1 MRANNSDPRLRHL
14 CSRLTRR
21 RIPAWAVGGV
31 AGALT
36 ATGIIYF
43 LLWWPDAFPLL
54 PGPPAL
60 DPWSRFII
68 SAIVASAATLGVIV
82 VIHNR
87 KNQLLQ
93 QAERLA
99 ERGEQIRAT
108 RVLNWATGLGLEECA
123 RVIEE
128 YSAGRP
134 SSAPPRP
141 LPEEVRRLAEAGEQL
156 RAVERLRELSGVGLK
171 EAMRLVEESLGVR
184 PWWQELAD
192 DPSQKIEA
200 VTAYREEH
208 GVGLA
213 EATQAVEEYI
223 RGRGSRA

>member
-108 RVLNWATGLGLEECA
+108 RVLNRATGLGLEECA

-156 RAVERLRELSGVGLK
+156 RAVERLRELSGVGLE
-171 EAMRLVEESLGVR
+171 EACD
-184 PWWQELAD
+184 WWRKA
-192 DPSQKIEA
+192 
-200 VTAYREEH
+200 
-208 GVGLA
+208 
-213 EATQAVEEYI
+213 
-223 RGRGSRA
+223 

>member
-1 MRANNSDPRLRHL
+1 MQANNSDPRLRHL

-21 RIPAWAVGGV
+21 QTPALVAGCV

-36 ATGIIYF
+36 GTGFIYF
-43 LLWWPDAFPLL
+43 LLWWPDRFPLL

-60 DPWSRFII
+60 DPWSRLII
-68 SAIVASAATLGVIV
+68 SAILASAATVGVMV
-82 VIHNR
+82 VIRNR
-87 KNQLLQ
+87 KDQLLR

-99 ERGEQIRAT
+99 ESGEQIRAA
-108 RVLNWATGLGLEECA
+108 RALNWATGLGLEECV
-123 RVIEE
+123 RVIEA
-128 YSAGRP
+128 YLAGRP
-134 SSAPPRP
+134 SSAPPRT
-141 LPEEVRRLAEAGEQL
+141 LPEEVWRLAEAGEQL

-171 EAMRLVEESLGVR
+171 EAMRLVEEHLGVR

-208 GVGLA
+208 GVDLA
-213 EATQAVEEYI
+213 EAKRAVEEYI
-223 RGRGSRA
+223 RERGSRG